1 MNDVQALTQN
11 VRRITAPNPGP
22 MTGAGTNT
30 YILGRDRFVVVDP
43 GPAID
48 SHIEAILK
56 QVDGR
61 LEAILVTHTHSDHS
75 PAAAKLAART
85 LAPRYGL
92 VSSNIALQ
100 DATFTPD
107 VLLKHNELLKFSDCN
122 LRAIHTPGHVDN
134 HFCFMVEGGV
144 AEDNGM
150 LLAGDHI
157 MNGSTVVIMP
167 PQGDMAQYIES
178 LRRLATYPLSVIAPA
193 HGELMPEPLK
203 VLDYL
208 IAHRLGREQKVLDSL
223 ATSEQASKRIN
234 IKDLVQIVYS
244 DVDSRLHP
252 IACYSLLAHLLKLES
267 EQKVRRFELPHN
279 NSPRDNQS
287 IAQQD
292 YWQLCLQ
299 PSASG

>member
-100 DATFTPD
+100 DATFTHD
-107 VLLKHNELLKFSDCN
+107 RK
-122 LRAIHTPGHVDN
+122 
-134 HFCFMVEGGV
+134 
-144 AEDNGM
+144 
-150 LLAGDHI
+150 
-157 MNGSTVVIMP
+157 ST
-167 PQGDMAQYIES
+167 
-178 LRRLATYPLSVIAPA
+178 RL
-193 HGELMPEPLK
+193 
-203 VLDYL
+203 
-208 IAHRLGREQKVLDSL
+208 
-223 ATSEQASKRIN
+223 
-234 IKDLVQIVYS
+234 
-244 DVDSRLHP
+244 
-252 IACYSLLAHLLKLES
+252 
-267 EQKVRRFELPHN
+267 
-279 NSPRDNQS
+279 NSSHANCS
-287 IAQQD
+287 YAVF
-292 YWQLCLQ
+292 CLQ
-299 PSASG
+299 QQIERY

>member
-1 MNDVQALTQN
+1 
-11 VRRITAPNPGP
+11 
-22 MTGAGTNT
+22 
-30 YILGRDRFVVVDP
+30 
-43 GPAID
+43 
-48 SHIEAILK
+48 
-56 QVDGR
+56 
-61 LEAILVTHTHSDHS
+61 
-75 PAAAKLAART
+75 
-85 LAPRYGL
+85 
-92 VSSNIALQ
+92 
-100 DATFTPD
+100 
-107 VLLKHNELLKFSDCN
+107 
-122 LRAIHTPGHVDN
+122 
-134 HFCFMVEGGV
+134 
-144 AEDNGM
+144 
-150 LLAGDHI
+150 
-157 MNGSTVVIMP
+157 
-167 PQGDMAQYIES
+167 
-178 LRRLATYPLSVIAPA
+178 
-193 HGELMPEPLK
+193 MPEPLK

>member
-1 MNDVQALTQN
+1 MNDVQVLTQN

-157 MNGSTVVIMP
+157 MNGSTVVI
-167 PQGDMAQYIES
+167 
-178 LRRLATYPLSVIAPA
+178 VAPA
-193 HGELMPEPLK
+193 STDWARP
-203 VLDYL
+203 
-208 IAHRLGREQKVLDSL
+208 
-223 ATSEQASKRIN
+223 
-234 IKDLVQIVYS
+234 
-244 DVDSRLHP
+244 P
-252 IACYSLLAHLLKLES
+252 I
-267 EQKVRRFELPHN
+267 
-279 NSPRDNQS
+279 
-287 IAQQD
+287 
-292 YWQLCLQ
+292 
-299 PSASG
+299 PSAR

>member
-1 MNDVQALTQN
+1 MNDVQVLTQN

-100 DATFTPD
+100 DATS
-107 VLLKHNELLKFSDCN
+107 LLMCYSSTTSYSSLVTVIFALFIR
-122 LRAIHTPGHVDN
+122 L
-134 HFCFMVEGGV
+134 
-144 AEDNGM
+144 GM
-150 LLAGDHI
+150 LIIIFVLW
-157 MNGSTVVIMP
+157 
-167 PQGDMAQYIES
+167 
-178 LRRLATYPLSVIAPA
+178 
-193 HGELMPEPLK
+193 LK
-203 VLDYL
+203 VAWLK
-208 IAHRLGREQKVLDSL
+208 IM
-223 ATSEQASKRIN
+223 
-234 IKDLVQIVYS
+234 
-244 DVDSRLHP
+244 
-252 IACYSLLAHLLKLES
+252 ACCLLAITL
-267 EQKVRRFELPHN
+267 
-279 NSPRDNQS
+279 
-287 IAQQD
+287 
-292 YWQLCLQ
+292 
-299 PSASG
+299 